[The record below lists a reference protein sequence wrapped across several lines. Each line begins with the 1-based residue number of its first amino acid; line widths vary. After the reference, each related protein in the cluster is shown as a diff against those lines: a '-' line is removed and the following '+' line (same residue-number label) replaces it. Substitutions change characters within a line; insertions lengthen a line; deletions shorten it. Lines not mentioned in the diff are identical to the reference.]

1 MQFEGGRGGLVQGNF
16 VLGRDWRD
24 REMFKR
30 GLMFIAA
37 ALAMAPVLAQQGP
50 ARERLL
56 SRECRREVVKL
67 CGFDRGEMRNCLREK
82 KDALSASCKAE
93 MAKAMAKRMRDGD
106 TSPATRA
113 RSQPISYGSDP
124 AQQIDLYLPGSSRP
138 PRGYPLLVYVHG
150 GGWQN
155 GSKDMVQQK
164 PDFSNSQ
171 GWAFASI
178 GYRLLPQAPVE
189 QQAADVAAA
198 VLRLKSD
205 AGRLGIDAGRIVL
218 MGHSAGAH
226 LSALVGTDPQWLGKD
241 IGALAGVILLD
252 GAAYD
257 VAAQMK
263 QAAFMTKRTYE
274 PAFGTDPARKA
285 RLSPTLHAAAPNAP
299 RWLILHVSRRADATA
314 QSQALARALQ
324 QAGSKVQLEPVDGE
338 SHMTINRELGAP
350 GNPQTDLVGAFL
362 RSV

>member
-1 MQFEGGRGGLVQGNF
+1 MWKKGLIIVSAGLV
-16 VLGRDWRD
+16 
-24 REMFKR
+24 
-30 GLMFIAA
+30 I
-37 ALAMAPVLAQQGP
+37 APVLAQQGP
-50 ARERLL
+50 TRERLL

-67 CGFDRGEMRNCLREK
+67 CGFNRGEMRNCLREK

-93 MAKAMAKRMRDGD
+93 MAKAMAKRMRDGGTD
-106 TSPATRA
+106 PATKA
-113 RSQPISYGSDP
+113 RSQPISYGSNP
-124 AQQIDLYLPGSSRP
+124 TQQIELYLPDSARP
-138 PRGYPLLVYVHG
+138 AKGRPLLVYVHG

-155 GSKDMVQQK
+155 GSKDMVQLK
-164 PDFSNSQ
+164 PDFANAQ
-171 GWAFASI
+171 GWAFASV
-178 GYRLLPQAPVE
+178 GYRLLPESPVE
-189 QQAADVAAA
+189 QQAADIATA

-205 AGRLGIDAGRIVL
+205 AARLGIDAGRIVL

-226 LSALVGTDPQWLGKD
+226 LSALVGTDPQWLGGD
-241 IGALAGVILLD
+241 MSALAGVILLD

-257 VAAQMK
+257 VAEQMK

-274 PAFGTDPARKA
+274 PAFGTDPARQA

-314 QSQALARALQ
+314 QSQSLARALQ
-324 QAGSKVQLEPVDGE
+324 QAGSRVQLEAVDGE

-362 RSV
+362 RSI